1 MKKVRNLLLI
11 LIASFFLQPATGQT
25 IFHIE
30 LDSAFALPPDSTA
43 LGSTFQIQIYL
54 TNEGSNFNGII
65 DLAYTADTAG
75 VDIGSSATSGFEYQ
89 PINTSIDSAATDTVA
104 LIAHVSQ
111 PAFKA
116 GPSVVVIWPIATAGT
131 LIARDSLRFNIR
143 ILEDPAGIDEADAKK
158 LRAFILNN
166 QLYLQKQGEIQL
178 KRVRIYDI
186 LGKEIL
192 SLANPA
198 DRTNLPQMNT
208 GIYLAEIT
216 YNDNKRMVFR
226 FYNE

>member
-11 LIASFFLQPATGQT
+11 LIAPFFLQQAAAQS

-30 LDSAFALPPDSTA
+30 LDSAFALPPDTAA
-43 LGSTFQIQIYL
+43 LGSSFNIQIFL
-54 TNEGSNFNGII
+54 TNEGSNFIGII
-65 DLAYTADTAG
+65 DLAYTIDTSG
-75 VDIGSSATSGFEYQ
+75 VDIGSSSTSGFEYQ
-89 PINTSIDSAATDTVA
+89 PINTSIDSNATDTVA

-111 PAFKA
+111 PAFKV
-116 GPSVVVIWPIATAGT
+116 GPSVVVIWPIATAGS
-131 LIARDSLRFNIR
+131 LIAKDSLRFNIR
-143 ILEDPAGIDEADAKK
+143 ILEDPAGIDDADAKK
-158 LRAFILNN
+158 LRAFILND

-192 SLANPA
+192 NITNPG
-198 DRTNLPQMNT
+198 DRTTLPQMNT